1 MLCDSDMIM
10 VKQLYKDVKI
20 KKFQKNVNRKTRLAV
35 ASWSFILCALFVI
48 LVVQDSSKFCERCS
62 SETSTRWFKQLPT
75 DGQLLSNITLAE
87 DLDVKLSNSHIKEGN
102 DDDDHKKI
110 KWKQVKKHDDDDENH
125 NHMDP
130 ELNVFF
136 IPSDL
141 KFSIAIANL
150 ALLVHLRFYYKVR
163 MEDEFKLQLFATW
176 TPLSG
181 TQNTCHFV
189 YSRLNQ
195 EPPVCHFFPSDKLVL
210 APLPATDF

>member
-110 KWKQVKKHDDDDENH
+110 KWKQDVI
-125 NHMDP
+125 
-130 ELNVFF
+130 LCLTLVQ
-136 IPSDL
+136 
-141 KFSIAIANL
+141 FSIAIANL